1 MNIKLIKAD
10 SGDTPAII
18 ALVRELAESSGE
30 ISPVNARCV
39 QNYLAYP
46 GCEVILA
53 KIDQKPVGLISFSI
67 KPNLF
72 HGSDVCVIEEL
83 VSSAAHRGKGVGA
96 ALLERVKVIAKERN
110 CAELGLGAYA
120 DNKNALRFY
129 RHHGLTDEAVW
140 LEMHFPPE
148 EQ

>member
-1 MNIKLIKAD
+1 MNIKLMKAVP
-10 SGDTPAII
+10 GDTPAII
-18 ALVRELAESSGE
+18 ALVKELAESSGE
-30 ISPVNARCV
+30 TSPVNARCV
-39 QNYLAYP
+39 QEYLAYP

-53 KIDQKPVGLISFSI
+53 KIDQKPAGLISYSI

-96 ALLERVKVIAKERN
+96 ALLERVKEIAKERN
-110 CAELGLGAYA
+110 CAELGLGVYA
-120 DNKNALRFY
+120 DNTNALCFY

-140 LEMHFPPE
+140 LEMHFPAKD
-148 EQ
+148 Q